1 MLAQSIVSGLLVG
14 SVYSLIAVGLSLIW
28 GIMELV
34 NFAHG
39 SFLMV
44 AMYICYAFFFWFGF
58 DPIFTIPVAAAI
70 LFVLGLLTYK
80 LVIARI
86 MKAPMLLQI
95 LATFALQFLINYTMF
110 FVAKPTFRSVKI
122 DFLDGCLKYRGV
134 YIDKAMLAA
143 FVASV
148 LAFVFLY
155 LFLHYTKT
163 GKGIRATTDNPKAA
177 LALGVEIEKMYALT
191 WGISLALV
199 AVAGAMLSRIMYVHP
214 TVGDKFG
221 LIAFVV
227 VALGG
232 FGSIYG
238 ALLGGLLIGVVA
250 TLVGVY
256 AVPWMKVPA
265 IFAIFVI
272 VLVVRP
278 QGLFG
283 RK

>member
-1 MLAQSIVSGLLVG
+1 MLAQSIISGLLVG

-44 AMYICYAFFFWFGF
+44 AMYICYAFFFWFGV

-110 FVAKPTFRSVKI
+110 FAVKPTFRSVKI

-148 LAFVFLY
+148 LSFVFLY

-221 LIAFVV
+221 LIAFVA

-256 AVPWMKVPA
+256 AIPWMKVPA

>member
-44 AMYICYAFFFWFGF
+44 AMYICYAFFFWFGL
-58 DPIFTIPVAAAI
+58 DPIFTIPVVAAI
-70 LFVLGLLTYK
+70 LFVLGLVTYK

-110 FVAKPTFRSVKI
+110 FVAKPTFRSVKV
-122 DFLDGCLKYRGV
+122 DFLEGCLKYRGV

-191 WGISLALV
+191 WGISMALV

-221 LIAFVV
+221 LIAFVA

-256 AVPWMKVPA
+256 AAPWMKVPA
-265 IFAIFVI
+265 IFAILVI
-272 VLVVRP
+272 TLVVRP